1 MKRMLMLAALGLMA
15 CGGDFSGTYKGTLVL
30 VASCSSGAGIND
42 SHEETWTVSEN
53 GDKVSFASADNG
65 TCGAFTGKE
74 DGSVVTFDPK
84 TCPPETTGGV
94 TGTVSLTGGTVSL
107 SDKILTVSANEAV
120 QFVNSSGQ
128 SATCSGTYTGN
139 LNKQ

>member
-1 MKRMLMLAALGLMA
+1 MKASCVAVLFLVA
-15 CGGDFSGTYKGTLVL
+15 CGGGFSGTYKGTLVL

-42 SHEETWTVSEN
+42 SHEEAWTVSED
-53 GDKVSFASADNG
+53 GDKVSFASADNNG

-107 SDKILTVSANEAV
+107 SDKTLTVSANEAV

-128 SATCSGTYTGN
+128 SATCSGTYTGT